1 MNSVHQMQKLEI
13 SQFIDISKAAG
24 IDEIW
29 GKFLKDGP
37 NILVKPTAE
46 IYNISIP
53 SRLFPSDCKI
63 TKLKSLYK
71 KGPKSILK
79 VLNAFLSYN

>member
-37 NILVKPTAE
+37 NILVNLQQKY
-46 IYNISIP
+46 IISP
-53 SRLFPSDCKI
+53 FLQGFSRVTS
-63 TKLKSLYK
+63 KL
-71 KGPKSILK
+71 
-79 VLNAFLSYN
+79 LN